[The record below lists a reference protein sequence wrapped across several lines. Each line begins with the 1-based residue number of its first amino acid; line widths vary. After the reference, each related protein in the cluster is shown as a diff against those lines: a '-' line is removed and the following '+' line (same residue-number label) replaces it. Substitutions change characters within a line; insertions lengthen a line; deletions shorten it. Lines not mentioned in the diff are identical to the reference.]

1 MLSTARSPRRGCHHS
16 IEGSRRLSLHGHVMK
31 SPHFC
36 RPEAYRLFAESLEA
50 LDTTAGLVQAA
61 LSVSLHAL
69 EDYPLV
75 RVEEQ
80 LDALAARVA
89 ARARRT
95 SAEARL
101 AHLHHV
107 LYVEEGFAGD
117 HSSYYNP
124 LNSYLP
130 AVLESRR
137 GIPITLALIYKA
149 VAERVDLEV
158 EGVNAPGHF
167 LLRVRDSRG
176 WLIIDPYNQGVMYT
190 EEEAFDLIDRTF
202 GRVIERNY
210 SLSAPTT
217 HAQWIERILLNLQN
231 NFSRQGS
238 FTDHGAMLEL
248 QRLLG
253 SA

>member
-1 MLSTARSPRRGCHHS
+1 MN
-16 IEGSRRLSLHGHVMK
+16 

-36 RPEAYRLFAESLEA
+36 RPEAYRLFAESLHS
-50 LDTTAGLVQAA
+50 LQTTQGLLQAA
-61 LSVSLHAL
+61 LSLSLHAL
-69 EDYPLV
+69 DDYEPT
-75 RVEEQ
+75 RVEQRLNEM
-80 LDALAARVA
+80 AERVA

-107 LYVEEGFAGD
+107 LYEEEKFLGD
-117 HSSYYNP
+117 RSYYYNP

-149 VAERVDLEV
+149 VAERVGLEV

-176 WLIIDPYNQGVMYT
+176 WLLIDPYHQGAALT
-190 EEEAFDLIDRTF
+190 ESEAYDLIDRTF
-202 GRVIERNY
+202 DRPIPRDY
-210 SLSAPTT
+210 SLSQPAT
-217 HAQWIERILLNLQN
+217 HAQWIERILLNLQA
-231 NFSRQGS
+231 NFSHRG
-238 FTDHGAMLEL
+238 FRTDLDAMIEL
-248 QRLLG
+248 QSLL
-253 SA
+253 STI